1 MKNISIDL
9 YVLALALAMMMTA
22 SSYADKTPWG
32 AAGCGWGH
40 QTEGKQGS
48 QILAATTNDTFG
60 TQTFGISSGTS
71 NCTEDGTMAANKAV
85 PAYIEANRESLS
97 TDIAR
102 GNGETLAGLSHVMG
116 CDNSQELAGSL
127 QKNYRQIF
135 PTENVPTASVTQT
148 MMKVIKEDSALSC
161 RHAI

>member
-1 MKNISIDL
+1 MKNLKI
-9 YVLALALAMMMTA
+9 VLSVFVMVMAA
-22 SSYADKTPWG
+22 SSYADNRPYGT
-32 AAGCGWGH
+32 AGCGWGS
-40 QTEGKQGS
+40 QVMSKDGS
-48 QILAATTNDTFG
+48 QVLAATTNATSY
-60 TQTFGISSGTS
+60 TQMFGISSGTS
-71 NCTEDGTMAANKAV
+71 NCTDNGTVAAAKAV

-116 CDNSQELAGSL
+116 CNNSQELAGSL

-135 PTENVPTASVTQT
+135 PTENVPTATVTES

-161 RHAI
+161 RHVI